1 MMKRYGTIVLLI
13 ILCVGFSAS
22 SLSCFGK
29 PPKEMTYDE
38 LIKMGRRKL
47 EDDKGAQAYTYFRD
61 AHKLKPNKSDP
72 MWGIVLSD
80 AQRMIANI
88 DGTIDILWGV
98 YVYQPSISECVRA
111 CDRLV
116 GCDKKVEYGIF
127 DRIRSSAETCLK
139 DCPWGLQ
146 PYMFEAITE
155 CDDCR
160 CVRRKALEWIISTSP
175 EDCELLCKDLDL
187 CGLIDP
193 PLTYDLPNCTEQC
206 PHMYVEHH
214 SLCYLDHLGEC
225 SRKDR
230 TCFEHTIVGL
240 QKLFK
245 EFGARLPV
253 EITEYSDPLLT
264 RYDQFYLKTHSWK
277 IKEPPMELILDGRF
291 GQEELHFIR
300 MLSHAFSA
308 FVLLMTSTNLDINT
322 VTFDLHFDIPGE
334 TFDLLNIQDILSHLS
349 FFLHDLTE
357 ALENTL
363 YDPIFPGAFIIKGD
377 DWAIPQIEEGGIEL
391 GLALGEFSQFI
402 YTMMADT
409 DRQDG
414 KALGYTDA
422 NKNFHWDPNETL
434 TFRGLNIT
442 LTYDQ
447 ALALANMCAALQD
460 NLLNR
465 VPFDISFLGTVLDSF
480 DQTLLKILLKI
491 IADLYL
497 ENGQIDISELFY
509 NPNPTGFRDMLIE
522 IVDILKTLQGMDLQY
537 EVYKLAESEF

>member
-1 MMKRYGTIVLLI
+1 MKRYDTIVLLI
-13 ILCVGFSAS
+13 VLCVGFSVS
-22 SLSCFGK
+22 IVSCFGK

-47 EDDKGAQAYTYFRD
+47 EENKGAQAYSYFRD
-61 AHKLKPNKSDP
+61 AHRLKPDRSDP
-72 MWGIVLSD
+72 LWGIVLSD
-80 AQRMIANI
+80 AQRIIANI

-98 YVYQPSISECVRA
+98 YVYEPSISECERA
-111 CDRLV
+111 CERLNECEKV
-116 GCDKKVEYGIF
+116 VEYGVF
-127 DRIRSSAETCLK
+127 SRIRSTPETCLK

-155 CDDCR
+155 CKDCE

-175 EDCELLCKDLDL
+175 ADCELLCKDLDL
-187 CGLIDP
+187 CGLINP
-193 PLTYDLPNCTEQC
+193 PLTYDLSSCIEQC

-253 EITEYSDPLLT
+253 EIMKYSDPLLT

-291 GQEELHFIR
+291 GQEELHFVR
-300 MLSHAFSA
+300 MLAHAFSA
-308 FVLLMTSTNLDINT
+308 FILLMTATNLDINT

-334 TFDLLNIQDILSHLS
+334 EFDMLNLEDIISHLG
-349 FFLHDLTE
+349 FFLHELTE
-357 ALENTL
+357 SLENTL
-363 YDPIFPGAFIIKGD
+363 YDPIFPGAFIVKED
-377 DWAIPQIEEGGIEL
+377 DWAIPQIQQGGVEL
-391 GLALGEFSQFI
+391 GLAFGEFSQFI
-402 YTMMADT
+402 YTMMTDT
-409 DRQDG
+409 DRQKG
-414 KALGYTDA
+414 KALGYDDA
-422 NKNFHWDPNETL
+422 NENFHWDPDETL
-434 TFRGLNIT
+434 TFRGLDIT

-447 ALALANMCAALQD
+447 ALALANMCVGLEN

-465 VPFDISFLGTVLDSF
+465 VPFDINLLFAVLDSF
-480 DQTLLKILLKI
+480 DQKLLKLLLKIV
-491 IADLYL
+491 AYLYL
-497 ENGQIDISELFY
+497 DDELIDISELFY
-509 NPNPTGFRDMLIE
+509 NPNPTGFRDLLIE
-522 IVDILKTLQGMDLQY
+522 LVEILKDLQGMNLQHEIY
-537 EVYKLAESEF
+537 ELAESES